1 MQRRTFFITAIVS
14 AAAAGLAF
22 LQYRRNRI
30 GCTFAERVVV
40 ITGASRGLGL
50 MLAREFGRHG
60 ARLAICSRDEDA
72 LQRAKR
78 DLEACGF
85 DVFAQA
91 CDVRRSSEVRAFF
104 DAVRAHYGSIDVL
117 VNNAGTISVG
127 PTAVMTDDDYRDA
140 LQTHFWGPHDAT
152 QAALPTLKE
161 SHGRIVN
168 VVSIGGLV
176 AVPHLLPY
184 SVSKFALLGY
194 SYGLRAE
201 LAGSGVS
208 VTTICPGLMRTG
220 SPRNAWFKG
229 KNRLEFAW
237 FSLGDA
243 LPFTS
248 ISAGS
253 AARRIVQAAKN
264 REVIAV
270 LSLQAQ
276 LLAALQH
283 LVPGLMVRLLGV
295 VSRLLPPPGG
305 IGKEAVHG
313 YESTSRISPSLL
325 TTLSQ
330 RAEVDLLQRT
340 HEGQIPLESKR

>member
-1 MQRRTFFITAIVS
+1 MRRRGFFITGAV
-14 AAAAGLAF
+14 AAAAAAAAF
-22 LQYRRNRI
+22 VRYRRNRI
-30 GCTFAERVVV
+30 GETFTGRTVV

-60 ARLAICSRDEDA
+60 ARLAICSRDEAA
-72 LQRAKR
+72 LARATR
-78 DLEACGF
+78 NLEACGYE
-85 DVFAQA
+85 VFARA
-91 CDVRRSSEVRAFF
+91 CDVRNAAEVRAFLA
-104 DAVRAHYGSIDVL
+104 AVNEHYGRIDVL
-117 VNNAGTISVG
+117 LNNAGTIAVG

-140 LQTHFWGPHDAT
+140 LQTHFWGPHAAT
-152 QAALPTLKE
+152 EAALPALTQNR
-161 SHGRIVN
+161 GRIVN
-168 VVSIGGLV
+168 IVSIGGLV

-194 SYGLRAE
+194 SFGLRSE

-220 SPRNAWFKG
+220 SPRNARFKG
-229 KNRLEFAW
+229 KHRSEFAW

-248 ISAGS
+248 ISAGA
-253 AARRIVQAAKN
+253 AARSIVRAAKH

-276 LLAALQH
+276 TLAALQH
-283 LVPGLMVRLLGV
+283 LVPGFMVRLLGL

-305 IGKEAVHG
+305 IGEDAARG
-313 YESTSRISPSLL
+313 YESTSAISPSML
-325 TTLSQ
+325 TLLSQ
-330 RAEVDLLQRT
+330 RAEADLLQRP
-340 HEGQIPLESKR
+340 H